1 MRLKH
6 VDVKDW
12 RILHHP
18 QWEIRSTC
26 PVVIGEN
33 GSGKSSLIELIVS
46 IFNEVF
52 MRLERPVY
60 RGELDGFYIN
70 YERVTDD
77 GTLCD
82 VVIESGYAEGSRPR
96 ELQISID
103 GIACSWDNVET
114 IRSVMPAN
122 IIIYYA
128 GDTDRLET
136 ISNHYLET
144 TLKAIV
150 GNGNDYTLQ
159 PLNMPTVRPFI
170 YSDMAHLPIS
180 LLSLVVE
187 RHDSNTLE
195 KLNIDRASVILRLWL
210 KRPKWADKEG
220 GGILGNGSPLLEGFL
235 KGLMNNAMMVEI
247 PNKKT
252 IELEI
257 DANSIADF
265 LNELGIVKKGVFLF
279 ELFDLLQYNGFIDDI
294 DLLWNK
300 NGNERLEHSITADY
314 FSEGEKQMVLTSAMT
329 EFWDMEHCLF
339 LFDEPDTFLHPKW
352 QQRFLPEVMGNLI
365 MSQAIIT
372 THSALMVSSISQD
385 SELFKMDKGVL
396 MRYNS
401 TIYGMD
407 VSDVTKVA
415 METSPRD
422 SYVAQL
428 LDEAYQ
434 DISNRQYEQAKIRVA
449 QLKETGISEFE
460 INKLSST
467 INRMEILGI

>member
-52 MRLERPVY
+52 MRLERPAY

-96 ELQISID
+96 ELQICIN
-103 GIACSWDNVET
+103 GVVCSWDNVET

-128 GDTDRLET
+128 GDTDRLEI

-150 GNGNDYTLQ
+150 GNGNEYTLQ
-159 PLNMPTVRPFI
+159 PLNMPSVRPFI

-180 LLSLVVE
+180 LLSLVVD
-187 RHDSNTLE
+187 RQGSNTLD

-247 PNKKT
+247 PNKKA

-265 LNELGIVKKGVFLF
+265 LNELGIEKKGVFLF
-279 ELFDLLQYNGFIDDI
+279 ELFDLLQYNGF
-294 DLLWNK
+294 L
-300 NGNERLEHSITADY
+300 
-314 FSEGEKQMVLTSAMT
+314 
-329 EFWDMEHCLF
+329 
-339 LFDEPDTFLHPKW
+339 
-352 QQRFLPEVMGNLI
+352 
-365 MSQAIIT
+365 
-372 THSALMVSSISQD
+372 
-385 SELFKMDKGVL
+385 
-396 MRYNS
+396 
-401 TIYGMD
+401 
-407 VSDVTKVA
+407 
-415 METSPRD
+415 
-422 SYVAQL
+422 
-428 LDEAYQ
+428 
-434 DISNRQYEQAKIRVA
+434 
-449 QLKETGISEFE
+449 
-460 INKLSST
+460 
-467 INRMEILGI
+467 

>member
-52 MRLERPVY
+52 MRLERPAY

-70 YERVTDD
+70 YERVTDN

-82 VVIESGYAEGSRPR
+82 VVIESGYADGGRPR
-96 ELQISID
+96 ELQISIN
-103 GIACSWDNVET
+103 GVVCSWDNVET

-128 GDTDRLET
+128 GDTERLET

-159 PLNMPTVRPFI
+159 PLNMPSVRPFI

-187 RHDSNTLE
+187 RQDSDTLD
-195 KLNIDRASVILRLWL
+195 KLNLDRASVTLRLWL

-220 GGILGNGSPLLEGFL
+220 GGILGNGSPLLEDFL
-235 KGLMNNAMMVEI
+235 KGLMGNAMMVEI

-265 LNELGIVKKGVFLF
+265 LNELGIENKGVLLF

-300 NGNERLEHSITADY
+300 NGNERLEQSITADY

-352 QQRFLPEVMGNLI
+352 QQKFLPEVMDNLR

-385 SELFKMDKGVL
+385 CELFLMNKGSIAPFGRNTFGMDTNDINRLVMETPPRNQEADELIQNIRNDITHHRIDEAKAKL
-396 MRYNS
+396 EDLRRYN
-401 TIYGMD
+401 
-407 VSDVTKVA
+407 
-415 METSPRD
+415 
-422 SYVAQL
+422 
-428 LDEAYQ
+428 
-434 DISNRQYEQAKIRVA
+434 ISS
-449 QLKETGISEFE
+449 LE
-460 INKLSST
+460 INRLIST
-467 INRMEILGI
+467 INRLETIGR